1 MCVPRV
7 KAKSKNCCTLPWF
20 LLILHDDLIAQHPLL
35 LLLIASYWLWQGKK
49 EQVRDWKQR
58 QRQDR
63 DNDVGMWSGPVRGNR
78 AKDSNLHWHQA
89 PNLATLQTNL
99 VKISPCLMPSRER
112 KWRCRKKVEESEGQ
126 GRKRAKE
133 RRATSIWDGVSR
145 RGGRGIKGTLK
156 FKRAP
161 ESLLLSQQREANH
174 RTHQR
179 EGKSE
184 TWYHIWNWKMSVC
197 VGGDKWS

>member
-1 MCVPRV
+1 MQCPEATSYMCVPRV

-49 EQVRDWKQR
+49 EQVRAKQR
-58 QRQDR
+58 QWQDR

-112 KWRCRKKVEESEGQ
+112 KWRCRKKVDESEGQ

-133 RRATSIWDGVSR
+133 RRATSIWDGV
-145 RGGRGIKGTLK
+145 L
-156 FKRAP
+156 
-161 ESLLLSQQREANH
+161 
-174 RTHQR
+174 
-179 EGKSE
+179 
-184 TWYHIWNWKMSVC
+184 WK
-197 VGGDKWS
+197 